1 MSVVFEPSL
10 LPVLVYRDGAAAIDW
25 LVRVF
30 GLEELRRVSNARG
43 AILHAEMRWQHGA
56 AMLTSLAADDDGSLA
71 AMVGA
76 SWVWAVVDDADV
88 HHGRAAAAGARIL
101 RPPTSV
107 VAGTRSYRALDLDG
121 HRWTFSTHRP
131 ALRA

>member
-1 MSVVFEPSL
+1 M
-10 LPVLVYRDGAAAIDW
+10 LVYRDGAVAIDW

-30 GLEELRRVSNARG
+30 GLEELRRVSDARG
-43 AILHAEMRWQHGA
+43 VILHAELRWRHGA
-56 AMLTSLAADDDGSLA
+56 AMLTSLAADDDDSLA

-88 HHGRAAAAGARIL
+88 HHGCAAAAGARIL
-101 RPPTSV
+101 RPPRSV

-131 ALRA
+131 APRA

>member
-1 MSVVFEPSL
+1 MLVVFRPSL

-30 GLEELRRVSNARG
+30 GLEELRRVSDEAG
-43 AILHAEMRWQHGA
+43 AVLHAELRWQHGA
-56 AMLTSLAADDDGSLA
+56 AMVTSLAADEDGSLA

-76 SWVWAVVDDADV
+76 SWVWAVVDDADS
-88 HHGRAAAAGARIL
+88 HHDRAAAAGARIM
-101 RPPTSV
+101 RPPTTV
-107 VAGTRSYRALDLDG
+107 VAGTRSYRALDLEG

-131 ALRA
+131 APGP